1 MKDHFEPTIKR
12 YLRHWR
18 PTQRPETIRKK
29 AGTLRRFVA
38 YLRERHPEVRHFS
51 QLRRQPHIEAW
62 LEHTLYLKTVSRNWY
77 IRMFRLFFQD
87 LIDWQWP
94 DAPVP
99 GLLSDEDLAP
109 EEVYLPRP
117 LPPELDQAAQ
127 KAFTEAGT
135 FSAMA
140 FLLLRYTGMR
150 IGEMRALPLNAM
162 ESCGPESFAL
172 RVSAAKTYSERLIPL
187 DARTVEII
195 RRIIAQRARC
205 MKRLLRSS
213 FRRLMMINENG
224 RHLSPMSYGIH
235 LKALTAHLDPIE
247 HITCHRFRHTFA
259 TEMARAGMPV
269 PALMKL
275 LGHKTPKMTMRYVQV
290 AQADVRQAY
299 DRALAQLS
307 VIRSVQN
314 RVLPVTAT
322 TATQQPVS
330 RQLLKLMEA
339 MISYLESQRRDTP
352 DPTRAQQLQRFIK
365 RMRKA
370 GYDLNEIL
378 SKTARPLPPG
388 SGSSQYQG
396 PVA

>member
-1 MKDHFEPTIKR
+1 MTDHFEPTIKR

-18 PTQRPETIRKK
+18 PTQRPTTIRKK
-29 AGTLRRFVA
+29 AGTMRRFVA
-38 YLRERHPEVRHFS
+38 YLHEHHPEVRHFS
-51 QLRRQPHIEAW
+51 QLRRQPHIEPW

-77 IRMFRLFFQD
+77 IRMLRLFFQD

-109 EEVYLPRP
+109 EDVHLPRP
-117 LPPELDQAAQ
+117 LPPDLDQAAQ
-127 KAFTEAGT
+127 KAFIEAGT
-135 FSAMA
+135 FAAMA

-162 ESCGPESFAL
+162 DSCGPESFAL
-172 RVSAAKTYSERLIPL
+172 RVPAAKTYAERLIPL
-187 DARTVEII
+187 NGRTVELIH
-195 RRIIAQRARC
+195 RIIAQRGC
-205 MKRLLRSS
+205 LLKRPLRPS
-213 FRRLMMINENG
+213 RRHLMMINQWG
-224 RHLSPMSYGIH
+224 RHLSPSSYGVH
-235 LKALTAHLDPIE
+235 LKALTAHLDPTE
-247 HITCHRFRHTFA
+247 HITCHRFRHSFA

-299 DRALAQLS
+299 DQALAQLRA
-307 VIRSVQN
+307 IRSVQN
-314 RVLPVTAT
+314 RTVPVSAT
-322 TATQQPVS
+322 TATQQPAPP
-330 RQLLKLMEA
+330 QLLKLMEA
-339 MISYLESQRRDTP
+339 MITYLESQRRDAA
-352 DPTRAQQLQRFIK
+352 DPARAQQLQRFIK

-378 SKTARPLPPG
+378 SKTASLLPP
-388 SGSSQYQG
+388 SSQCSQDQRLA
-396 PVA
+396 P

>member
-1 MKDHFEPTIKR
+1 MKDHFEPTIER
-12 YLRHWR
+12 YAQHWR
-18 PTQRPETIRKK
+18 PTQRPTTVRKK
-29 AGTLRRFVA
+29 AGTIHRFVA
-38 YLRERHPEVRHFS
+38 YLREHHPEVHRFS

-77 IRMFRLFFQD
+77 IRMLRLFFQD

-109 EEVYLPRP
+109 EELYLPRP

-127 KAFTEAGT
+127 KAFIEAGT
-135 FSAMA
+135 FPAMA

-162 ESCGPESFAL
+162 ERCGPESFAL
-172 RVSAAKTYSERLIPL
+172 RVPAAKTYAERLIPL

-195 RRIIAQRARC
+195 ERIIAQRGC
-205 MKRLLRSS
+205 LLKRPLRPS
-213 FRRLMMINENG
+213 RRNLMMISPWG
-224 RHLSPMSYGIH
+224 RHLSANRYGVH
-235 LKALTAHLDPIE
+235 LQALAAHLDPTE

-269 PALMKL
+269 HALMKL
-275 LGHKTPKMTMRYVQV
+275 LGHKTPKMTMRYVEV

-299 DRALAQLS
+299 DQAMTQLRA
-307 VIRSVQN
+307 IRSVQN
-314 RVLPVTAT
+314 RALPVPVT
-322 TATQQPVS
+322 TAAQQPEP

-339 MISYLESQRRDTP
+339 MIAYLESQRRDAP
-352 DPTRAQQLQRFIK
+352 DPARAQLLQRFIK

-370 GYDLNEIL
+370 GYDLDAIL
-378 SKTARPLPPG
+378 SKTAPPLPPG
-388 SGSSQYQG
+388 LDTPQDQG
-396 PVA
+396 PVP